1 MALTEKAM
9 KRFPI
14 LVVFAA
20 SLMSTAVATNMVA
33 PATNA
38 SKPEAAV
45 SSLALEQLKA
55 QASTSITTWQR
66 PL

>member
-1 MALTEKAM
+1 M

-14 LVVFAA
+14 LMVVAA
-20 SLMSTAVATNMVA
+20 SLMSTAVSTSMGAA
-33 PATNA
+33 GTNA

-45 SSLALEQLKA
+45 QSVALEQLKA
-55 QASTSITTWQR
+55 QASSSITTWQR

>member
-1 MALTEKAM
+1 M

-14 LVVFAA
+14 LMIVAV
-20 SLMSTAVATNMVA
+20 SLMSTAVGTSMVA
-33 PATNA
+33 AGTNA

-45 SSLALEQLKA
+45 QSPALEQLKA
-55 QASTSITTWQR
+55 QASTSMTTWQR